1 MTPKDHLAAGPTA
14 KVVVLKD
21 LSNGTYP
28 NLPNLKLTSIETKK
42 YFLKIGHLHEMYF
55 YSHIR
60 LYR

>member
-28 NLPNLKLTSIETKK
+28 NLAKLKLTSIETKK
-42 YFLKIGHLHEMYF
+42 YFLKI
-55 YSHIR
+55 
-60 LYR
+60 